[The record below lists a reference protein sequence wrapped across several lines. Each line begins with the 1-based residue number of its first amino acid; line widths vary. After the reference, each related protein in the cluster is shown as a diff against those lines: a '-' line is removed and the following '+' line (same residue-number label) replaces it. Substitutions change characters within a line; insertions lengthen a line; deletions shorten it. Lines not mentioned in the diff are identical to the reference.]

1 MYLFDTLQGCVYV
14 KCDTHHSAGL
24 AFRSLHGCWFD
35 GKSICCSALFKKQ
48 TYGEQIVSGTWLCTR
63 GIFSQPTFSPC
74 FCYSGW
80 TWPLWGGEIHDIRFA
95 IFRSKILW
103 PIKNCQVLGTAIF
116 TPIPWKTPWILF
128 ALSCTNPGQ
137 MNHDV
142 LQHFCCS
149 TVAPRCRINLYF
161 LQGLMQRKRFK
172 SPSFQVV
179 QWYLG
184 VTPHKTNL
192 CLLLEVFVI
201 TSILQ
206 VESANFCPA
215 SLSGGQLHF

>member
-1 MYLFDTLQGCVYV
+1 MKTLYAFVFITKISLSMYLFDTLQGCVYV

-35 GKSICCSALFKKQ
+35 GKSMCCSALFKKQ

-74 FCYSGW
+74 FCYSG
-80 TWPLWGGEIHDIRFA
+80 EIHDIRFA

-116 TPIPWKTPWILF
+116 TPIPCKTPWILF

-149 TVAPRCRINLYF
+149 TGCTT
-161 LQGLMQRKRFK
+161 M
-172 SPSFQVV
+172 
-179 QWYLG
+179 
-184 VTPHKTNL
+184 
-192 CLLLEVFVI
+192 
-201 TSILQ
+201 
-206 VESANFCPA
+206 
-215 SLSGGQLHF
+215 

>member
-35 GKSICCSALFKKQ
+35 GKSTCCSVLLKQ
-48 TYGEQIVSGTWLCTR
+48 TYGEQIVSGTWLFIR
-63 GIFSQPTFSPC
+63 GIFSQPTFSLC
-74 FCYSGW
+74 FCCSGW
-80 TWPLWGGEIHDIRFA
+80 TRPLWGGEMYSLRFFSFENCLTHKELSSFGYCSFHA
-95 IFRSKILW
+95 YTMAWKI
-103 PIKNCQVLGTAIF
+103 
-116 TPIPWKTPWILF
+116 PWILF

-137 MNHDV
+137 VNHDV

-172 SPSFQVV
+172 SPSFQVARAV
-179 QWYLG
+179 IS
-184 VTPHKTNL
+184 KTYSAQNEFVFTFKSL
-192 CLLLEVFVI
+192 CHH
-201 TSILQ
+201 
-206 VESANFCPA
+206 
-215 SLSGGQLHF
+215 LHFTSRVSEFLSCFA

>member
-1 MYLFDTLQGCVYV
+1 MRFQIPGWKTYVTLRGPCWVKTSEYALCFCIYKKISLSMYLFDTLQGCVYV

-74 FCYSGW
+74 FCYSG
-80 TWPLWGGEIHDIRFA
+80 EIHDIRFA

-116 TPIPWKTPWILF
+116 TPIPCKTPWILF

-149 TVAPRCRINLYF
+149 TGCTT
-161 LQGLMQRKRFK
+161 M
-172 SPSFQVV
+172 
-179 QWYLG
+179 
-184 VTPHKTNL
+184 
-192 CLLLEVFVI
+192 
-201 TSILQ
+201 
-206 VESANFCPA
+206 
-215 SLSGGQLHF
+215 